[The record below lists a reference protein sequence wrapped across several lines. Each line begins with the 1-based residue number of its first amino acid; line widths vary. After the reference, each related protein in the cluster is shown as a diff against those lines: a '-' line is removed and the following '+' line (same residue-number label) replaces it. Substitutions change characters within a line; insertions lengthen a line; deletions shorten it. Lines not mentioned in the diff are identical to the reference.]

1 MATVV
6 ALSQGVARVRAH
18 RFAVDELVVDE
29 NDAGFDSGHVLA
41 EKRRAR
47 SVYRSVIGSDPPPL
61 LTRQAGRA
69 IEDLQVATVDADAG
83 SDWKLWRERLQA
95 YLYALVGRAKL
106 REYPAVYRTVVG
118 RE

>member
-1 MATVV
+1 
-6 ALSQGVARVRAH
+6 VRAH

-29 NDAGFDSGHVLA
+29 GDAGFDSGHVLA

-47 SVYRSVIGSDPPPL
+47 SVYGSVFGSEPAPL
-61 LTRQAGRA
+61 LTRQAARA
-69 IEDLQVATVDADAG
+69 IEDLQVATVDEDTG
-83 SDWKLWRERLQA
+83 SDWELWRERLQA

-106 REYPAVYRTVVG
+106 RESPAVHRTVVG